1 MFENKVIYQIYP
13 KSFYDSNGDGFG
25 DIKGIIKKLDY
36 LKKLGVDVIWSTPFF
51 VSPQQ
56 DNGYD
61 VEDYRAI
68 DPRYGTMEDFEEL
81 IQAAKKRDMD
91 IMLDMV
97 FNHTSTNHIW
107 FQKALK
113 NDPYYQDYYF
123 FKKAK
128 PDRIPPTNW
137 ESKFGGNAWEYVENL
152 DAYYL
157 HLFDKTQADLNWEN
171 PHVRDEIVDILKFWI
186 AKGVYGFRF
195 DVINL
200 ISKPAEFKDDQEGD
214 GRRYY
219 TDGRH
224 VHQFLKEM
232 NQRTF
237 GNDERIITVG
247 EMSSTTLENCVQY
260 AGKDKHELNMVFNF
274 HHLKVDYKDKAK
286 WVLKPFDF
294 NELKQLFHT
303 WQLDMQ
309 KHQAW
314 NALFWCNHD
323 QPRAISRFGND
334 RQFHKKSAK
343 MLATTIHMMSG
354 TPYIY
359 QGEELGMTNAYFQ
372 DIQQYRDVESIN
384 YYQIMKQQGLDEQEI
399 LHILQE
405 RSRDNSRTP
414 MQWNDQVNAGF
425 TDGTPWIQVNENYKT
440 INATQ
445 DIQDPDSIFYHYQ
458 KLISLRKHCE
468 IITHGIYSP
477 LLCEHEQVFAY
488 QRIYN
493 DEHMIV
499 INNFYDQECEIT
511 LPKDMGYEVL
521 ISNDTYQPYA
531 TTMVLRPY
539 ESIVFYAKQTKN
551 YTI

>member
-1 MFENKVIYQIYP
+1 MFENKVIYQVYP

-25 DIKGIIKKLDY
+25 DIKGMTHKLDY

-51 VSPQQ
+51 VSPQH

-81 IQAAKKRDMD
+81 VQEAKKRDMD

-97 FNHTSTNHIW
+97 FNHTSTKHRW
-107 FQKALK
+107 FQKALD

-123 FKKAK
+123 FKKTNASG
-128 PDRIPPTNW
+128 IPPTNW

-152 DAYYL
+152 NSYYL

-171 PHVRDEIVDILKFWI
+171 PHVRDEIVDILNFWI

-200 ISKPAEFKDDQEGD
+200 ISKPACFEDDHEGD

-224 VHQFLKEM
+224 VHHFLKEV

-247 EMSSTTLENCVQY
+247 EMSSTSLANCVQY
-260 AGKDKHELNMVFNF
+260 AGKNMRELNMVFNF
-274 HHLKVDYKDKAK
+274 HHLKVDYKDKQK
-286 WVLKPFDF
+286 WGLKPFDF
-294 NELKQLFHT
+294 HELKRLFHT
-303 WQLDMQ
+303 WQLGMQ

-323 QPRAISRFGND
+323 QPRAISRIGND
-334 RQFHKKSAK
+334 QQYHQKSAK
-343 MLATTIHMMSG
+343 MLATSIHMMRG

-359 QGEELGMTNAYFQ
+359 QGEELGMTNAYFN
-372 DIQQYRDVESIN
+372 DIQQYCDIESIN
-384 YYQIMKQQGLDEQEI
+384 YYHIMKEQGLAENDI

-414 MQWNDQVNAGF
+414 MQWTDEVNAGF
-425 TDGTPWIQVNENYKT
+425 TSCTPWISITKNYKT
-440 INATQ
+440 INAKQ
-445 DIQDPDSIFYHYQ
+445 NLQERNSIFYHYQ
-458 KLISLRKHCE
+458 KLISLRKSYT
-468 IITHGIYSP
+468 IIAQGTYQP

-488 QRIYN
+488 QRMYN

-499 INNFYDQECEIT
+499 VNNFYGQQCQIE
-511 LPKDMGYEVL
+511 LPEDIGYEVL
-521 ISNDTYQPYA
+521 LSNDTDQAYA
-531 TTMVLRPY
+531 KTMVLRPY
-539 ESIVFYAKQTKN
+539 ESIVFYAKKVTN
-551 YTI
+551 SRI